1 MHDVL
6 DLGEIG
12 SRKIV
17 PQLTE
22 RGPRPNH
29 SGPNR
34 YTITH

>member
-1 MHDVL
+1 MHDVV

-12 SRKIV
+12 QRKIV
-17 PQLTE
+17 PPLTE
-22 RGPRPNH
+22 RVLRPNH